1 MIFGILPSASGGHFP
16 GGADVFHTTGQGLTL
31 FTALSSLPNERLHKG
46 DGVVLF
52 TSEQII
58 LRGDDS
64 FHTGELKGPLME
76 GLGLIQNVVAC
87 MEMRCTAGGWEI
99 TASSGRIGRARIFYT
114 AYAGGLLLSN
124 DLRELLPYTQRRL
137 NRTAV
142 YSVLKFGD
150 VPEHMT
156 VVQGIHTIP
165 VGQVLSFTAA
175 DWPIVNGTTVPRS
188 KFKSY
193 YRLTFPMDG
202 GDIATTRRLLES
214 EFALVARLNPLV
226 PISGGVDSTLMNR
239 LIDRAATERYPAYF
253 VQFGP
258 DDPEQHFARQAVAGT
273 RADLTMAVFTPKD
286 TLPAFEYQ
294 TRHLIQPI
302 GESSTISTAHFFR
315 TFGGAGHRVV
325 DGTLADGCY
334 GSADYG
340 RDPLHGIAERPNWQ
354 LRLNEQISVFLRL
367 NGLPGRDRFH
377 PRDSMLHDP
386 LFRFMSMYIGPYA
399 NVLFNGA
406 EAMNTELEPDWLW
419 YYDYLGPDRQSLD
432 RWMMYSV
439 FKMVNYASKNNTA
452 KSFDMARPHSTGI
465 YPFMWLAV
473 LQDQGHYP
481 WKKKVPD
488 GIMKF
493 TLKKI
498 LEDYMPK
505 DFIYRKKVGLNS
517 CFEDWIYSQP
527 EVREHFSSLLGQK
540 GGLTENLTG
549 TGGMHRIL
557 KAYANGPSDIY
568 MAHLVINLSILQ
580 AWADHHRLTLN

>member
-1 MIFGILPSASGGHFP
+1 MIFGIVPSTSGSHFP
-16 GGADVFHTTGQGLTL
+16 SGADVFHTSGQGLTL
-31 FTALSSLPNERLHKG
+31 FTALGALPNERLHRSEG
-46 DGVVLF
+46 SVLF
-52 TSEQII
+52 TSEQLIF
-58 LRGDDS
+58 RSDDS
-64 FHTGELKGPLME
+64 FHTGELKGRLKD

-87 MEMRCTAGGWEI
+87 MEMRLTDGGWSI

-114 AYAGGLLLSN
+114 AYQGGLLLSN
-124 DLRELLPYTQRRL
+124 DLRELLPYTDRRL
-137 NRTAV
+137 DRAAV
-142 YSVLKFGD
+142 YSVIKFGD
-150 VPEHMT
+150 VPEHLT
-156 VVQGIHTIP
+156 VVKGIHTIP
-165 VGQVLSFTAA
+165 VGQFIHS
-175 DWPIVNGTTVPRS
+175 DESQWPIHRGTAIPREV
-188 KFKSY
+188 FKSY

-214 EFALVARLNPLV
+214 EFSLVSKLNPLV
-226 PISGGVDSTLMNR
+226 PVSGGVDSTLMNR

-253 VQFGP
+253 IQFGP
-258 DDPEQHFARQAVAGT
+258 DDPEQHFALQAVAGT
-273 RADLTMAVFTPKD
+273 KADLTMAVFTPKD
-286 TLPAFEYQ
+286 TLPAFEFQ
-294 TRHLIQPI
+294 TAHLIQPI

-340 RDPLHGIAERPNWQ
+340 RDPLDGIAERPQWQ
-354 LRLNEQISVFLRL
+354 LRLNERISVFLRL

-406 EAMNTELEPDWLW
+406 EEMNARLEPDWLW

-452 KSFDMARPHSTGI
+452 KSFDMARPKSTGI

-481 WKKKVPD
+481 WKQKVPD

-498 LEDYMPK
+498 LEDHMPK

-517 CFEDWIYSQP
+517 CFEDWIYSHS
-527 EVREHFSSLLGQK
+527 EVKGHFSSLIGRK
-540 GGLTENLTG
+540 GGIAEWLTG
-549 TGGMHRIL
+549 PGGVRAIL
-557 KAYANGPSDIY
+557 QAYATGPSDIY
-568 MAHLVINLSILQ
+568 MAHLIINLSILQ
-580 AWADHHRLTLN
+580 AWADHHSLQTD